1 MSYLYSLRFA
11 VDPGFTDERSLE
23 ELPGFIAAAAIDDVM
38 VFANVEELNT
48 GHTDESERVVFS
60 DLARRTEAIARSA
73 GATMSLNPWHT
84 IMHGDYGKRL
94 RDGQDF
100 RLMVDPNGREA
111 ELTVCPL
118 DPEWL
123 DYLCGLYAF
132 YARTHPRLLWLEDDF
147 RYHNHWPL
155 EWGGCFC
162 DAHLAEFSRRA
173 GRPLQRAEFISG
185 LLAPGRPHEFRRIWL
200 ETAAETLEQ
209 AAAAVGEAVRTVS
222 PETSMGLMSS
232 VPAVHAAEGRRWTAL
247 LTALGGGEPAAVR
260 LHLPSYVERRPA
272 EYLMLLHSVSDLNR
286 ALLPA
291 GTAVYPE
298 LENFPYSRFSTS
310 LTFTRF
316 QLLTAQ
322 VLDPAGMT
330 IDLFDLNGNGPVI
343 AEGYQQVLAQTKPYL
358 ERGRDSGVF
367 AAQRTGVTVLV
378 SEASAA
384 ALQTGAGRSMTELY
398 PREGWLGALLG
409 GYGVPFRYSTALPP
423 AGGVVAVTGQYFRNL
438 SEAAIRELLA
448 EHRAILDAEAVDT
461 LVELG
466 LGDLVG
472 ARSVTWFDSDC
483 GAVTYE
489 EAEAGTVLLGRERAR
504 ASVLLMG
511 ADVGVVDYAGDRAV
525 SLTRLRAA
533 AHRDAGPGHVV
544 VDDRVLVIPFARMDP
559 LEPVPPMLRTTMR
572 QELLQGVVRGWAPEL
587 PMSSGVPD
595 LVTYAFD
602 TADGLALYLVN
613 GALDEV
619 APLRLWVGT
628 RTVTTV
634 YADPSAGSPG
644 PVDFTCHDGV
654 CTIALSLP
662 ALETV
667 LLRLG

>member
-11 VDPGFTDERSLE
+11 VDPGFTDEQSLE
-23 ELPGFIAAAAIDDVM
+23 ELPKFIAAAAIDDVM

-48 GHTDESERVVFS
+48 GHTDDAERVVFAE
-60 DLARRTEAIARSA
+60 LARRTAAVARGA
-73 GATMSLNPWHT
+73 GASMSLNPWHT

-118 DPEWL
+118 DPTWL

-132 YARTHPRLLWLEDDF
+132 YARTNPRMLWLEDDF

-173 GRPLQRAEFISG
+173 GRPLERAEFVSG

-200 ETAAETLEQ
+200 DTAAETLER
-209 AAAAVGEAVRTVS
+209 AAAAVGEAVRAVS
-222 PETSMGLMSS
+222 PGTSMGLMSS
-232 VPAVHAAEGRRWTAL
+232 VPTVHAAEGRRWTAL
-247 LTALGGGEPAAVR
+247 VTSLGGGRPAAVR

-286 ALLPA
+286 SLLPT

-298 LENFPYSRFSTS
+298 LENFPYSRFSAS
-310 LTFTRF
+310 LAFTRF

-322 VLDPAGMT
+322 VLDPAGIT
-330 IDLFDLNGNGPVI
+330 IDLFDLNGNGLVP
-343 AEGYQQVLAQTKPYL
+343 AEGYQQVLARTKPYL

-367 AAQRTGVTVLV
+367 GSPRTGVTVLV

-384 ALQTGAGRSMTELY
+384 TLQTVSGRSMTELY

-409 GYGVPFRYSTALPP
+409 GYGIPFRYATAPP
-423 AGGVVAVTGQYFRNL
+423 PGGVVAVTGQYFRNL
-438 SEAAIRELLA
+438 SEEAIRRLLA
-448 EHRAILDAEAVDT
+448 EHRTIVDAEAVDT
-461 LVELG
+461 LIQLG

-472 ARSVTWFDSDC
+472 ARSVTWVDSEC

-489 EAEAGTVLLGRERAR
+489 QAAAGTVLLGREGAR

-511 ADVGVVDYAGDRAV
+511 AEVGVVDYAEDRAT

-572 QELLQGVVRGWAPEL
+572 QELLQDVLRRWEPEL
-587 PMSSGVPD
+587 PMASGAPD
-595 LVTYAFD
+595 LVSYAFD
-602 TADGLALYLVN
+602 TIDGLALYLVN
-613 GALDEV
+613 GSLDAI
-619 APLRLWVGT
+619 APLRVWVGT
-628 RTVTTV
+628 RKVTAV
-634 YADPSAGSPG
+634 DADPSSGSPG
-644 PVDFTCHDGV
+644 PVDFACRDGV
-654 CTIALSLP
+654 CTIGLSIS
-662 ALETV
+662 AMETV
-667 LLRLG
+667 LLRLR